1 MNMEDYLDVL
11 GDMIDQGWSIPLSG
25 GKVAVDSAK
34 VKELLEDIRLHMP
47 TEIRQ
52 AKLIVADRSDIIAKA
67 KAEAEHIIHT
77 AEERARA
84 MVAQDEIHRQ
94 ATLRASEIM
103 EQAQTKSR
111 EMRRAATDFA
121 ETVLKNTEE
130 CLSGSLNEV
139 KQARTALR
147 IPKKQ

>member
-1 MNMEDYLDVL
+1 MNTEEYLDTL
-11 GDMIDQGWSIPLSG
+11 GDLIDEGWSIPLSG
-25 GKVAVDSAK
+25 GRVAVDADK
-34 VKELLEDIRLHMP
+34 VRELIEDIRLHLP

-52 AKLIVADRSDIIAKA
+52 AKLIVADRSDIISKA
-67 KAEAEHIIHT
+67 KAEAEHIIHS
-77 AEERARA
+77 AEDRARA

-94 ATLRASEIM
+94 AVQRASEIL

-121 ETVLKNTEE
+121 ETVLKNAEE
-130 CLSGSLNEV
+130 SLTVSLSEV

-147 IPKKQ
+147 IPKK

>member
-1 MNMEDYLDVL
+1 MNMEEYLDKL
-11 GDMIDQGWSIPLSG
+11 GDMVDEGWSIPLSG
-25 GKVAVDSAK
+25 GKVAVDADK
-34 VKELLEDIRLHMP
+34 VREIIEDIRLNMP

-67 KAEAEHIIHT
+67 KAEAEYIIHS

-84 MVAQDEIHRQ
+84 MVAQDEVHRQ
-94 ATLRASEIM
+94 AVQRAGEIM

-130 CLSGSLNEV
+130 TLSSSLSEV

-147 IPKKQ
+147 IPKK

>member
-1 MNMEDYLDVL
+1 MNMEEYLDML
-11 GDMIDQGWSIPLSG
+11 GDMVDEGWSIPLSG
-25 GKVAVDSAK
+25 GKVAVDADK
-34 VKELLEDIRLHMP
+34 VREIIEDIRLHMP
-47 TEIRQ
+47 TEIKQ
-52 AKLIVADRSDIIAKA
+52 AKLIVADRSDIISKA
-67 KAEAEHIIHT
+67 KAEAEHIIHS

-94 ATLRASEIM
+94 AVQRASEIM

-130 CLSGSLNEV
+130 TLSGSLSEV

-147 IPKKQ
+147 IPKK